1 VAPQANATAYSS
13 GSGDSGLRYWISNA
27 AGNWSDASRWSYTS
41 GGTGGAAVPASTN
54 TVVFD
59 GVNNSTGNVNIDLA
73 VSMASMS
80 VIGSYTG
87 TINTQNYAVT
97 IGTGGFNQTNGM
109 FSLGSSAVSISGNM
123 SRSGGTFN
131 AGSST
136 VSFTGST
143 PQTLSGST
151 TFYALRALTSG
162 STLQFT
168 AGTTQYATNMVDFE
182 NIYLRSTS
190 NNATW
195 YFTYTGSS
203 QTLSAV
209 NVKDSN
215 ASRGSMMATSNGSVD
230 SGNNTNW
237 SFTSTAVGI
246 LSAGSGNWYNTAT
259 WTGGVIPTATSTVT
273 ISSPHVVTAT
283 AAVTVSS
290 ISVASGG
297 TLKFDANLQAVPF
310 TLKNGGKLCNYGT
323 VQITTDT
330 FAVTIQGESGGVATF
345 EGNDIDY
352 AGNKVYLGRLTYQP
366 AMSLSSGETVEL
378 SADTTLGGT
387 VSAASGSSFVVG
399 ANNILTLI
407 GNSNFADGTFTR
419 GTGSARVKLNGNM
432 IFGPGANNLGD
443 VATGP

>member
-1 VAPQANATAYSS
+1 
-13 GSGDSGLRYWISNA
+13 
-27 AGNWSDASRWSYTS
+27 
-41 GGTGGAAVPASTN
+41 
-54 TVVFD
+54 
-59 GVNNSTGNVNIDLA
+59 
-73 VSMASMS
+73 
-80 VIGSYTG
+80 
-87 TINTQNYAVT
+87 
-97 IGTGGFNQTNGM
+97 
-109 FSLGSSAVSISGNM
+109 
-123 SRSGGTFN
+123 
-131 AGSST
+131 
-136 VSFTGST
+136 
-143 PQTLSGST
+143 
-151 TFYALRALTSG
+151 
-162 STLQFT
+162 
-168 AGTTQYATNMVDFE
+168 
-182 NIYLRSTS
+182 
-190 NNATW
+190 
-195 YFTYTGSS
+195 
-203 QTLSAV
+203 
-209 NVKDSN
+209 
-215 ASRGSMMATSNGSVD
+215 
-230 SGNNTNW
+230 
-237 SFTSTAVGI
+237 
-246 LSAGSGNWYNTAT
+246 
-259 WTGGVIPTATSTVT
+259 VT
-273 ISSPHVVTAT
+273 ISNTHVVTAT
-283 AAVTVSS
+283 APVTVSS

-297 TLKFDANLQAVPF
+297 TLKFDANLQAVTF